1 MRCSNCGLP
10 LSPSRTNCPRCGT
23 TYNGSPRKVRSEQDG
38 LPPQAGAFAAGNM
51 PASPNV
57 QPGHVEA
64 GVPYAQRNAHPTPTF
79 HETPAGYP
87 VEAGQESFPDSDK
100 EPAFF
105 DPSPT
110 IKKQSMPHQVPQQLE
125 QNWLPTT
132 PPQPMSQLPGW
143 TPMPAPMLPFS
154 QPMYTPATSQRSQ
167 RTIRIGFT
175 AAAIC
180 LIAGA
185 LILTFVSIMAQP
197 LLSSNSS
204 QTTHT
209 NTRNI
214 PPTTVGPSATIPTP
228 TPPEVFPGAQY
239 ITNARMASAVNEN
252 TAQATQYAT
261 NFTANQNVYVTFAL
275 NTGNQGGAVCF
286 RWYMNNQYVNHYEF
300 AVGKNLTYNSYSYT
314 SMSTPGSGY
323 VEVYWASTV
332 ACTDKLLAQHVTFT
346 VS

>member
-23 TYNGSPRKVRSEQDG
+23 TYNESPRKVRSEQDG
-38 LPPQAGAFAAGNM
+38 LPPQAGAFAAGNIS
-51 PASPNV
+51 ASPNV

-64 GVPYAQRNAHPTPTF
+64 GIPYAQWNAYSTPTL
-79 HETPAGYP
+79 HEAPASYPP
-87 VEAGQESFPDSDK
+87 VEVGQEPFPDSDK

-125 QNWLPTT
+125 QNWV
-132 PPQPMSQLPGW
+132 PQPMSQSSGW
-143 TPMPAPMLPFS
+143 TPMPAPMRPFS
-154 QPMYTPATSQRSQ
+154 QAVYTPATLQRSQ
-167 RTIRIGFT
+167 RTMRIGFT
-175 AAAIC
+175 AAGIC

-197 LLSSNSS
+197 LLSSNSP
-204 QTTHT
+204 QATYT
-209 NTRNI
+209 NTSNT
-214 PPTTVGPSATIPTP
+214 PPVTASPSPTVPTP
-228 TPPEVFPGAQY
+228 TPPEIFPGAQY

-261 NFTANQNVYVTFAL
+261 NFTANQNIYVTFTL
-275 NTGNQGGAVCF
+275 NTGNQGGAVCL

-300 AVGKNLTYNSYSYT
+300 AAVGKNLTYNSYSFT
-314 SMSTPGSGY
+314 SMSTPGTGY
-323 VEVYWASTV
+323 VEVYWASTA
-332 ACTDKLLAQHVTFT
+332 ACTDKLLAQHVTFM